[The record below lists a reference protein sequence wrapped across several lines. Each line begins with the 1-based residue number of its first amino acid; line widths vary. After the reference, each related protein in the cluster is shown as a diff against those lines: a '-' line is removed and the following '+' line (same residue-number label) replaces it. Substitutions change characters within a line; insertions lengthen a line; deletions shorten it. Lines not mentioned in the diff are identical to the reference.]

1 MVKIAVIEDIPVF
14 QDELKN
20 SLMLGFGG
28 DGPDIDIFSNG
39 ESFLSSS
46 YNGQPYEALFI
57 DIELPGISGMDV
69 AKTVRENGYAGMIVF
84 TTSHEQ
90 FVYEGYEVEAFRYLL
105 KPVKENDIKNCVKKL
120 LDGKSKRSLVFSFNK
135 KKYNI
140 GFDEIVYISSY
151 GHYITIHTEGNGYE
165 WKYSLKELQ
174 KELPGQ
180 FVRCHRS
187 FIVNLDHM
195 RKIEG
200 KRIQMKNGSVIDVA
214 GGYLESVRKALSK
227 LV

>member
-1 MVKIAVIEDIPVF
+1 
-14 QDELKN
+14 
-20 SLMLGFGG
+20 
-28 DGPDIDIFSNG
+28 
-39 ESFLSSS
+39 
-46 YNGQPYEALFI
+46 
-57 DIELPGISGMDV
+57 
-69 AKTVRENGYAGMIVF
+69 
-84 TTSHEQ
+84 
-90 FVYEGYEVEAFRYLL
+90 
-105 KPVKENDIKNCVKKL
+105 VKENDIKNCVKKL